1 MKNRSKLLVA
11 ILPVLAC
18 FAFLPGAQAQLS
30 PPPDGCYPNFT
41 TAEGCD
47 ALSFLTTGAGNTALG
62 WRSLFSTTD
71 GSFNTGVGGG
81 ALLLNTG
88 SSNTAVGAA
97 ALLLN
102 TTASNSTAVGT
113 DTLVNN
119 AADDNTA
126 TGAFALSAN
135 TTGGTL
141 ETVAGVFEVGPN
153 TAVGSH
159 ALERN
164 VDGSANT
171 AMGYNTLHS
180 QVSGQ
185 VSTGF
190 PQFAANTAVGFEA
203 LANVTGSAGG
213 ENALNTAFG
222 YQALFDFTDGTSNV
236 AVGALAGT
244 GLTSGIDNIYIGT
257 GAGAGLANE
266 SNHTYIQNINTN
278 LQDFSAGVIDYVTV
292 DLDTGLL
299 GHTAV
304 VSSQRYKDDIKP
316 LAKSSEALFALKP
329 VSFRLKKEYNP
340 KQPLGFGLVA
350 EEVEK
355 VNPDLV
361 YRNNK
366 GQAESVRYEMVNA
379 MLLNEFLKEHK
390 KVEEQETR
398 ISQLKSESAER
409 EQTIGA
415 LKKGMGLLTAQLKEQ
430 AAQIEKVSAQIA
442 ASRPAPRVV
451 TNP

>member
-1 MKNRSKLLVA
+1 MKTTIPLFSIVLV
-11 ILPVLAC
+11 
-18 FAFLPGAQAQLS
+18 FLSVFVSPTIRAVS

-47 ALSFLTTGAGNTALG
+47 ALFSLTTGAGNTAVG
-62 WRSLFSTTD
+62 WRSLFFNTD
-71 GSFNTGVGGG
+71 GSFNTGFGGG
-81 ALLLNTG
+81 ALALNTG

-102 TTASNSTAVGT
+102 TSASNTTAIGSNA
-113 DTLVNN
+113 LVNN
-119 AADDNTA
+119 SADDNTA
-126 TGAFALSAN
+126 TGFFALQAN

-159 ALERN
+159 ALESN

-171 AMGYNTLHS
+171 AVGYNALHS
-180 QVSGQ
+180 QVSGL
-185 VSTGF
+185 VISGF

-203 LANVTGSAGG
+203 LANVTGSAAG
-213 ENALNTAFG
+213 ENGLNTAFG

-236 AVGALAGT
+236 AVGALAGL

-299 GHTAV
+299 GHSAV
-304 VSSQRYKDDIKP
+304 VSSQRYKNNIKP
-316 LAKSSEALFALKP
+316 LDKTSEALFALKP

-340 KQPLGFGLVA
+340 KQPLGFGLIA

-366 GQAESVRYEMVNA
+366 GQVESVRYEMVNA
-379 MLLNEFLKEHK
+379 MLLNEFLKEHR
-390 KVEEQETR
+390 KVE
-398 ISQLKSESAER
+398 QLEKQVA
-409 EQTIGA
+409 A
-415 LKKGMGLLTAQLKEQ
+415 LTAGLQKL
-430 AAQIEKVSAQIA
+430 SAQLELNKRA
-442 ASRPAPRVV
+442 PA
-451 TNP
+451 TALNNQ